1 MLAAHIIKPVMVS
14 QVIGTG
20 VSLPKQVVTNQW
32 LSTRLGL
39 SEKEIKKRCGI
50 ETRHWVRE
58 GETTSTLAIEAAKAA
73 LQAASLPP
81 RAIDLIL
88 VSTTSPDMIFPS
100 TACLVQKGLS
110 ARSIP
115 ALDISASCA
124 GFLYA
129 LSVGDQFIKTK
140 SARNVLIVAAEVK
153 SPFIDLT
160 DPATAILFGDGAGAV
175 VLTNG
180 MRGVRSVRLYSDGAR
195 HRLIHLPAGGSR
207 VPMTDDSLRRGL
219 HTIKM
224 EGRGLFRMAVEKME
238 RSLRA
243 LSNEVALSDIDL
255 FIFHQANLRILE
267 LILKRTGIPPEKC
280 HRTIGQVGNTSS
292 SSIPIALNDAIC
304 HGKLKKGD
312 RLALCAFGGGLTWGW
327 AVIEW

>member
-1 MLAAHIIKPVMVS
+1 MAS

-20 VSLPKQVVTNQW
+20 GALPKRVVTNQE
-32 LSTRLGL
+32 LSALLGL
-39 SEKEIKKRCGI
+39 SEKEIKKRCGV
-50 ETRHWVRE
+50 EARHWICQ
-58 GETTSTLAIEAAKAA
+58 GETTSTLAIEAAKVA
-73 LQAASLPP
+73 LQDSGLPA

-88 VSTTSPDMIFPS
+88 VSTTSPDMVFPS

-110 ARSIP
+110 ARDIP

-140 SARNVLIVAAEVK
+140 SAKNVLVVAAEVK
-153 SPFIDLT
+153 SPFIDLAN
-160 DPATAILFGDGAGAV
+160 PGTAILFGDGAGAV
-175 VLTNG
+175 VLTDG
-180 MRGVRSVRLYSDGAR
+180 TTGVRSVRLYSDGRR

-207 VPMTDDSLRRGL
+207 VPMTEDSLQKRL

-238 RSLRA
+238 RSLMV
-243 LSNEVALSDIDL
+243 LSDEVALSDIDL

-267 LILKRTGIPPEKC
+267 RILKRTGIPQGKC
-280 HRTIGQVGNTSS
+280 HITIGQVGNTSS

-304 HGKLKKGD
+304 HGKIKKGT
-312 RLALCAFGGGLTWGW
+312 RVVLCAFGGGLTWGW
-327 AVIEW
+327 AIIEW